1 MHYLSLILQLHKPIL
16 RDQKEKVVGEKVSYM
31 GIINGQ
37 PEPEI
42 HHFSHQHPLQ
52 PSRLPQQITH
62 PFDQNHTLSLL
73 PKPLYPEG
81 LFNCD
86 ACGKE
91 GNSFSYHCGLCN
103 IDLHTTCASMPLMLS
118 HQSHYH
124 QLNLT
129 FSSPDDNK
137 SFSCDICMEQLGVKQ
152 WRYRCSLCDF
162 DAHLGCATANP
173 RPPLTQNCL
182 VPASA
187 HYQVLGNQSQT
198 GPLMQNYMAP
208 RAGPQFQ
215 TRSPVQNHVNYAH
228 LGSYGSVGPI
238 GSRQRNGM
246 LNQAI
251 KGISESLGQT
261 LVQRLLGGGSGSNGF
276 MNTSGGNGS
285 DSEGGIFW
293 GSTDNSGGINGA
305 DSYQDYS
312 SF

>member
-1 MHYLSLILQLHKPIL
+1 
-16 RDQKEKVVGEKVSYM
+16 M

-228 LGSYGSVGPI
+228 QGSYGTVGPI

-251 KGISESLGQT
+251 KGISES
-261 LVQRLLGGGSGSNGF
+261 
-276 MNTSGGNGS
+276 
-285 DSEGGIFW
+285 
-293 GSTDNSGGINGA
+293 
-305 DSYQDYS
+305 
-312 SF
+312 